1 MKKKVISFGAVALLA
16 STLLVG
22 CGNTSSNSTDDSR
35 TEVSMLIGK
44 EEIAKQ
50 LDETIDKYN
59 TSQEEYEVKIIPL
72 AGQNATEKITSLYA
86 STNAPVLMN
95 TGDYTELTK

>member
-59 TSQEEYEVKIIPL
+59 TSQLNFRSSK
-72 AGQNATEKITSLYA
+72 
-86 STNAPVLMN
+86 
-95 TGDYTELTK
+95 